1 MNLKIL
7 LGAVSALAIV
17 LGVALVYVLVAEDEP
32 ASVPATTVGGLDG
45 KVFDFICEVT
55 VLQPIAD
62 IAGPRKSSTQYI
74 VGGVDLVR
82 GAGWYAGQY
91 AMSETRKGAIAA
103 KGTLIEVKRPA
114 LFQRFGG
121 TVASE
126 EYTIDR
132 ASGEFRQSLLF
143 QDGQKVSLIKGQCG
157 RFIRPPF

>member
-1 MNLKIL
+1 MNNKIL
-7 LGAVSALAIV
+7 LGVVGAVAVV
-17 LGVALVYVLVAEDEP
+17 LVVTLVYVLVDDDAP
-32 ASVPATTVGGLDG
+32 AAAPAAGANSLDT

-74 VGGVDLVR
+74 VGGVDVPR
-82 GAGWYAGQY
+82 GSGWYAGQY
-91 AMSETRKGAIAA
+91 AMSETRKGTVSV

-114 LFQRFGG
+114 LFQRYGG

-126 EYTIDR
+126 EYTLDR